1 MSAKPRPGLV
11 ENRIGDPHQFGTS
24 RTAPGERVDRRGPR
38 RSPAAVLVGLAYARS
53 MRAVVFD
60 FADPAFPASLADL
73 PDPELP
79 GPSWARIEVTTGS
92 ICGSDLHLF
101 AHNTGP
107 SPTLASIGT
116 FPFVLGHETSGR
128 CRRVRLRVQRP
139 TGDAWW

>member
-1 MSAKPRPGLV
+1 
-11 ENRIGDPHQFGTS
+11 
-24 RTAPGERVDRRGPR
+24 
-38 RSPAAVLVGLAYARS
+38 

-79 GPSWARIEVTTGS
+79 GPSWARIEVLTGG

-107 SPTLASIGT
+107 SPTLASVGT
-116 FPFVLGHETSGR
+116 FPFVLGHETAGR
-128 CRRVRLRVQRP
+128 VVEAGPGVRSSP
-139 TGDAWW
+139 GPGW